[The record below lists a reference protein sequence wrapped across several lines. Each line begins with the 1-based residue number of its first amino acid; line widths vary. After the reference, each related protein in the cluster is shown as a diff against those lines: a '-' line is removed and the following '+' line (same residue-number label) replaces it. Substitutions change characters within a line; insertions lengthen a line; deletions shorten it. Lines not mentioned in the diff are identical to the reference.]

1 MTLRR
6 RLATAITALLVV
18 TALAF
23 AGVALS
29 QRSFLI
35 AQLDERLTA
44 LTGDGRALLAVAN
57 RADTGNAAA
66 TGLLTDVYIGVE
78 RADGA
83 LVTVLAPELD
93 PGLVPVLLGNERD
106 AGPVTRA
113 VAGGGERVRLVEV
126 PLAAG
131 RYAVVALPM
140 TGVEAAFRRLLLALG
155 LAWLGVAAVAGLVAY
170 WVDRLGLRPIGRLTA
185 AAEHVTATGGRAP
198 VQVETAHP
206 ETEAGRLGQAFNAMV
221 ATTAAGQEELRR
233 FVADASHELRT
244 PLTTLRG
251 YSSLYAAGGL
261 ASEEQVADAMGRINA
276 EATRMGR
283 IVDDLL
289 DLTALTDSAALE
301 LRPLDLGTVV
311 EELAADLR
319 VRNPEREVVVERSGA
334 TVVLADPDRI
344 RQALTALVTNAVK
357 YSPDASPIVLG
368 AEQRGPSVRARV
380 SDRGRGIP
388 ADQLPRV
395 FDRFYRVRATAPAGG
410 DGRPAPKGSGLGL
423 AIVAAIVSA
432 HGGRYG
438 VDSVPGRGSTFWV
451 ELAASGATVPTGA

>member
-6 RLATAITALLVV
+6 RLAAAITALLVV

-23 AGVALS
+23 AGVALA

-44 LTGDGRALLAVAN
+44 LTGDGRALVAIAN
-57 RADTGNAAA
+57 RADAGNPAA
-66 TGLLTDVYIGVE
+66 TGLLTDVYIGVV
-78 RADGA
+78 RVNGT

-131 RYAVVALPM
+131 RHAVVALSM
-140 TGVEAAFRRLLLALG
+140 AGVEAAVRRLLLALG
-155 LAWLGVAAVAGLVAY
+155 LAWVGVAAVTGLVAY
-170 WVDRLGLRPIGRLTA
+170 WVDRLGLRPIGHLTA

-198 VQVETAHP
+198 VQVETANP
-206 ETEAGRLGQAFNAMV
+206 DTEAGRLGQAFNAMV

-289 DLTALTDSAALE
+289 DLTALTDSAALQV
-301 LRPLDLGTVV
+301 RPLDLGTVV

-319 VRNPEREVVVERSGA
+319 VRNPDREVVVERAGA
-334 TVVLADPDRI
+334 TTVQADPDRI

-357 YSPDASPIVLG
+357 YSPAGSPIVLA
-368 AEQRGPSVRARV
+368 AEQRGTGVRARV

-388 ADQLPRV
+388 AEELPRV
-395 FDRFYRVRATAPAGG
+395 FDRFYRVRDAARGG
-410 DGRPAPKGSGLGL
+410 AVPEPKGSGLGL
-423 AIVAAIVSA
+423 AIVAAILSA
-432 HGGRYG
+432 HGGRFG

-451 ELAASGATVPTGA
+451 ELAASGATVPSLA